1 MRDYLK
7 EKTFIRFPGGECYEI
22 LGMIGEGGSGLIY
35 SAGKVVRQGENY
47 VKENSLRFALKE
59 CYPISRQFNF
69 LRMQSGEIVPE
80 NESEAAANYLRCVA
94 SMQLNEGQMT
104 SEIYDSEAI
113 RLIPIQRIASSVEI
127 SFDKGQHFHYVNNAF
142 TVMASMENKG
152 ESIASWYQKNGRYTM
167 EMIFRVIQETLFAV
181 REVHLAGYLHLD
193 LQEGNIFVTGQPT
206 DESLTCFLLD
216 FGSAR
221 KRLADGLCAPVG
233 DQPIFSSEGYRAPE
247 IVGIMTGETP
257 DFRLGPEADLYS
269 IGYLLLYLLAGR
281 RYSTRM
287 LEDVR
292 KSYDGHYLTR
302 KNIQDM
308 KCPPHAEEIIQH
320 ILEKALETDPKKRYH
335 TAEEMLKDVSAA
347 LNALR
352 PYHSQ
357 IAGMKYDAYILYR
370 SDNILHKHVAV
381 TLQKLLEHF
390 RTPGLKRI
398 QRVFLDETEL
408 SADYQADKQVMDAL
422 KASRYL
428 IIIGQD
434 SSGDDI

>member
-1 MRDYLK
+1 M
-7 EKTFIRFPGGECYEI
+7 
-22 LGMIGEGGSGLIY
+22 
-35 SAGKVVRQGENY
+35 
-47 VKENSLRFALKE
+47 
-59 CYPISRQFNF
+59 
-69 LRMQSGEIVPE
+69 
-80 NESEAAANYLRCVA
+80 
-94 SMQLNEGQMT
+94 
-104 SEIYDSEAI
+104 
-113 RLIPIQRIASSVEI
+113 IPIQRIASSVDI

-269 IGYLLLYLLAGR
+269 IGYLLLYLLTGR

-292 KSYDGHYLTR
+292 KS
-302 KNIQDM
+302 
-308 KCPPHAEEIIQH
+308 
-320 ILEKALETDPKKRYH
+320 
-335 TAEEMLKDVSAA
+335 
-347 LNALR
+347 
-352 PYHSQ
+352 
-357 IAGMKYDAYILYR
+357 
-370 SDNILHKHVAV
+370 
-381 TLQKLLEHF
+381 
-390 RTPGLKRI
+390 
-398 QRVFLDETEL
+398 
-408 SADYQADKQVMDAL
+408 
-422 KASRYL
+422 
-428 IIIGQD
+428 
-434 SSGDDI
+434 